1 MVEYTATFE
10 IESASDARVVARV
23 LDDLHN
29 RLREEELEVR
39 EGEKVVS
46 EMLEEF
52 KTLQTKVNAGSTGQL
67 IVSYEDKTSG
77 AEP

>member
-1 MVEYTATFE
+1 MVEHTATFE

-39 EGEKVVS
+39 EGETVVN

-67 IVSYEDKTSG
+67 IVSYQDETAID
-77 AEP
+77 

>member
-1 MVEYTATFE
+1 MVEYTATFQ
-10 IESASDARVVARV
+10 IESASDARSVSRV

-39 EGEKVVS
+39 EGDTVVT

-52 KTLQTKVNAGSTGQL
+52 KTLQTQVDADSTGQL
-67 IVSYEDKTSG
+67 IVTYKDETSV
-77 AEP
+77 E

>member
-1 MVEYTATFE
+1 MHCGRTHRNLRDR
-10 IESASDARVVARV
+10 ISIGRSVVARV

-29 RLREEELEVR
+29 QLREEELEVR
-39 EGEKVVS
+39 EGETVVN

-67 IVSYEDKTSG
+67 IVSYQGETAVD
-77 AEP
+77 